1 MREMTM
7 AEGKPN
13 FRVVE
18 RLKIKIGEWY
28 NIITLHPLFRVVFS
42 TRVGGPSFQVPVS
55 MLPPAHWFTCKRVNG
70 DLLTPEKIFM
80 NDRDFFLS
88 VGDAKNLGKGHSSLR
103 DGHCTITLD
112 QEEIFRTAT
121 IEKAIE

>member
-1 MREMTM
+1 
-7 AEGKPN
+7 
-13 FRVVE
+13 
-18 RLKIKIGEWY
+18 
-28 NIITLHPLFRVVFS
+28 
-42 TRVGGPSFQVPVS
+42 

>member
-1 MREMTM
+1 M

-28 NIITLHPLFRVVFS
+28 NIITLRLFFRVVYLTCRGAIFS
-42 TRVGGPSFQVPVS
+42 GTCVDGPPRPLVVYMQTHQWRPVN
-55 MLPPAHWFTCKRVNG
+55 PRT
-70 DLLTPEKIFM
+70 IFM
-80 NDRDFFLS
+80 NDLDVFVLCL
-88 VGDAKNLGKGHSSLR
+88 GDAKNLGKGHSSLR

>member
-1 MREMTM
+1 M
-7 AEGKPN
+7 A
-13 FRVVE
+13 
-18 RLKIKIGEWY
+18 
-28 NIITLHPLFRVVFS
+28 
-42 TRVGGPSFQVPVS
+42 
-55 MLPPAHWFTCKRVNG
+55 PPAHWFICKRVNG
-70 DLLTPEKIFM
+70 DLLTPEKIIM
-80 NDRDFFLS
+80 NDRDVIVVLS